1 MNAESVGMNAGEF
14 PKMWRTLQFLVSK
27 LTIRDHLVDLRTTIS
42 SDRETW
48 LNEVAATLRVIA

>member
-1 MNAESVGMNAGEF
+1 MNAAEF